1 MILDHIRGIH
11 EGETI
16 YVLGSGSSVGY
27 LDPRFFDDKIVVA
40 TNLIGELLEIPKF
53 YLFSHY
59 HWVVE
64 RQLPNPAV
72 EVAVTHYQCSTRWS
86 RPGPNGET
94 EWTRFPNDRRLI
106 VNMPDPAVP
115 PGNNFDPFVYG
126 HNYGLVFGSSSV
138 HGSIHLAAMMG
149 ARYIVLVG
157 TDCGT
162 IDDQHRLPG
171 YYSGGDT
178 PWKLYDRDLIA
189 MKRWVKETYGTDTY
203 SLNPF
208 VNFNLEGHT
217 FRG

>member
-1 MILDHIRGIH
+1 MKLEELRNIH
-11 EGETI
+11 HGKTLW
-16 YVLGSGSSVGY
+16 VLGSGSSIGY

-40 TNLIGELLEIPKF
+40 TNLIGELLKIPTF

-59 HWVVE
+59 HWVIE
-64 RQLPNPAV
+64 RQLDNEGILAAV
-72 EVAVTHYQCSTRWS
+72 VQEPCSTRWS
-86 RPGPNGET
+86 RPGPNGEK
-94 EWTRFPNDRRLI
+94 EWQVVPEDDRI
-106 VNMPDPAVP
+106 VLNYPDPAVP
-115 PGNNFDPFVYG
+115 PGNNFDPFTTA
-126 HNYGLVFGSSSV
+126 HDDAIVFGSSSV

-189 MKRWVKETYGTDTY
+189 MKRWVKATYGADTY

-208 VNFNLEGHT
+208 VNFNLEGHI